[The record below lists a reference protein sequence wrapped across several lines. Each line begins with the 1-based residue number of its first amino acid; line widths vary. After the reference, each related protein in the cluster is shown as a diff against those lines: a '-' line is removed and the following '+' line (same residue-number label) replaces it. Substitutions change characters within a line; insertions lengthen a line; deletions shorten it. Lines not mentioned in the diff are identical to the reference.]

1 LMVRPV
7 RMTLPYEAV
16 VTIDLR
22 RKSRTAGSLRRTRP
36 SLALDHRGPSL
47 SAPPLTAP
55 NVGTPEEEPRAVE
68 KILLTPEEA
77 AEALNIS
84 RTKVFELL
92 HMQTLKSV
100 KIGKSRRI
108 PTEAVREFVACLTGE

>member
-1 LMVRPV
+1 MDKL
-7 RMTLPYEAV
+7 
-16 VTIDLR
+16 
-22 RKSRTAGSLRRTRP
+22 
-36 SLALDHRGPSL
+36 
-47 SAPPLTAP
+47 
-55 NVGTPEEEPRAVE
+55 
-68 KILLTPEEA
+68 LLTPEEV

-92 HMQTLKSV
+92 QAEALRSV